1 MNKVNTRASECSN
14 RNESHQ
20 HSNGRPI
27 RRRKQMNRP
36 LSDVTVVE
44 LTHIIAG
51 PYCGLLLADLGA
63 EVIKVEHP
71 EHADVFRDDS
81 RDSSSWFNY
90 VNRNKKG
97 ITLDLKDEKGKAAF
111 EDLIGEADVLVENF
125 GPGAVERLGVDYDSL
140 LEVNPELI
148 YCSIKGFSAGPY
160 EDLPALDPVAEA
172 LSGLM
177 STTGYPDMP
186 PARCGTSVAD
196 MAASMQ
202 GALAVVGAVRQRDQ
216 TGEGQHI
223 TAPMFESMVGL
234 NGGNVAFS
242 DAFGEP
248 RAKYHGGGQ
257 GQWAPYGVFESKE
270 GEWVFVGPSSEGH
283 WVSLC
288 EAMDVPELA
297 DEERFRTRADRREN
311 RAALDR
317 KLQTVFE
324 EYPKDEIVDR
334 LQSEG
339 VPCAPVNDTLEVSED
354 PHLEA
359 IDGLGAVTAAQGDR
373 RRMRVPKSPIRSSGF
388 EPPEPTDPPLQGED
402 TDAVL
407 EAMGY
412 SEAEIDALRDRG
424 AI

>member
-1 MNKVNTRASECSN
+1 
-14 RNESHQ
+14 
-20 HSNGRPI
+20 
-27 RRRKQMNRP
+27 MNRP

-97 ITLDLKDEKGKAAF
+97 ITLDLKDEAGKAAF
-111 EDLIGEADVLVENF
+111 EDLVGEADVLVENF
-125 GPGAVERLGVDYDSL
+125 GPGAVERLGIDYESL
-140 LEVNPELI
+140 RAVNPELV
-148 YCSIKGFSAGPY
+148 YCSIKGFSEGPY
-160 EDLPALDPVAEA
+160 EDRPALDPVAEA

-186 PARCGTSVAD
+186 PARCGTSIAD

-202 GALAVVGAVRQRDQ
+202 GALAVVGAIRQRDQ

-223 TAPMFESMVGL
+223 TAPMFESTVGL

-257 GQWAPYGVFESKE
+257 GQWAPYGVFQSAGE
-270 GEWVFVGPSSEGH
+270 EWVFVGPSSEGH
-283 WVSLC
+283 WQSLC

-297 DEERFRTRADRREN
+297 EDERFRTRADRREN
-311 RAALDR
+311 RKALDR
-317 KLQTVFE
+317 TLESVFD
-324 EYPKDEIVDR
+324 EYEKEEIVDR
-334 LQSEG
+334 LQAAG
-339 VPCAPVNDTLEVSED
+339 VPCAPVKDTVEVSED

-359 IDGLGAVTAAQGDR
+359 IDGLGEVTAAQGDR
-373 RRMRVPKSPIRSSGF
+373 RSMRVPKSPIRSSEF
-388 EPPEPTDPPLQGED
+388 EPLEPTDPPLQGED
-402 TDAVL
+402 TETVL
-407 EAMGY
+407 EAIGY
-412 SEAEIDALRDRG
+412 SEAEIEALRERD

>member
-1 MNKVNTRASECSN
+1 MT
-14 RNESHQ
+14 
-20 HSNGRPI
+20 
-27 RRRKQMNRP
+27 RP

-81 RDSSSWFNY
+81 EDSSSWFNY

-97 ITLDLKDEKGKAAF
+97 ITLNLKDEAGHAAF
-111 EDLIGEADVLVENF
+111 EDLVAEADVVVENF
-125 GPGAVERLGVDYDSL
+125 GPGAVERLGVDYESL
-140 LEVNPELI
+140 RQVNSELI
-148 YCSIKGFSAGPY
+148 YCSIKGFSEGPY
-160 EDLPALDPVAEA
+160 EDRPALDPVAEA

-202 GALAVVGAVRQRDQ
+202 GALAIVGAIRQRDQ
-216 TGEGQHI
+216 TGKGQHI
-223 TAPMFESMVGL
+223 TSPMFESMVGL

-248 RAKYHGGGQ
+248 RQKYRGGGQ
-257 GQWAPYGVFESKE
+257 GQWAPYGVFRSEDD
-270 GEWVFVGPSSEGH
+270 EWVFVGPSSERH
-283 WVSLC
+283 WDALC
-288 EAMDVPELA
+288 VAMDVPDLA
-297 DEERFRTRADRREN
+297 DDDRFRTRADRREN
-311 RAALDR
+311 RDELDR
-317 KLQTVFE
+317 TLESVFE
-324 EYPKDEIVDR
+324 EYSKTEIVDR
-334 LQSEG
+334 LKEEG

-359 IDGLGAVTAAQGDR
+359 IDGLGEVTAAQGDR
-373 RRMRVPKSPIRSSGF
+373 RSIRVPKSPIRSSEY
-388 EPPEPTDPPLQGED
+388 EPREPTDPPLQCED
-402 TDAVL
+402 TEAVL
-407 EAMGY
+407 ESVGY
-412 SEAEIDALRDRG
+412 SEAEIDSLRERD